1 MSKLIAVLS
10 PAKLLDD
17 QTHYPDLDCT
27 AAEFTNEA
35 KAIASKLK
43 KLQPSELASLMSMSA
58 ALGNE
63 TQQRYQSW
71 HLPFTHQN
79 AHPAMLMFKGEVYRG
94 LQAHDFNVK
103 QLDFAQKHVR
113 ILSGLYG
120 ILKPLDLIMPYRL
133 MMGTG
138 FAPDKKNNN
147 LYSFWREKITASLER
162 DLDKKGVLIDL
173 ASQEYFKAIDLAQLN
188 RRIVTCEFRESKGGK
203 HVVVNTYAKQARGM
217 MARFIIENAITK
229 PEDLR
234 GFDLERYRF
243 QPTSSDNNRLV
254 FVR

>member
-17 QTHYPDLDCT
+17 QTHYPNLPCT
-27 AAEFTNEA
+27 DAAFTGEA
-35 KAIASKLK
+35 KSIVAKLN
-43 KLQPSELASLMSMSA
+43 KLNSSELAKLMSMSA
-58 ALGNE
+58 ALGKE
-63 TQQRYQSW
+63 TQQRYHSW
-71 HLPFTHQN
+71 KLPFTHQN

-94 LQAHDFNVK
+94 LQAHEFNLK
-103 QLDFAQKHVR
+103 QLGFAQDHVR

-120 ILKPLDLIMPYRL
+120 VLRPLDLIMPYRL
-133 MMGTG
+133 MMGTP
-138 FAPDKKNNN
+138 FQPDKKTAS
-147 LYSFWREKITASLER
+147 LYAFWREKITNHL
-162 DLDKKGVLIDL
+162 DQNLDKKGVLVDL
-173 ASQEYFKAIDLAQLN
+173 ASQEYFKAIDTVQLN
-188 RRIVTCEFRESKGGK
+188 RRVVSCEFRETKGDK

-229 PEDLR
+229 PEDMR

-243 QPTSSDNNRLV
+243 QSAPSDNDRFV